1 MKGLVRFCAVPRL
14 ILHSRSPSRY
24 IEFQTWILS
33 RARGGERGW
42 GGGLTPSP
50 VNPATK
56 VESRKLGWLAGKS
69 ASFYLA
75 REIPFVRRPFCISRV
90 CILPPPLARRKSAER
105 HAFFAP
111 RRRAFISKNRDLRI
125 SGSARWKSGWKE
137 KRGRKNETRVEIN
150 GFSRLSRWGESN
162 LRTPLSSGGPS
173 TKKRIPRR
181 PIDLL
186 AGNVSIESGDIFVNR
201 AHLALS
207 DLIPRVELRSS
218 VTLPFEAIEP
228 WCHAESSS
236 ICQPVQ
242 DISLRRYRWREAER
256 SGWKNFHFNPI
267 PSNR

>member
-90 CILPPPLARRKSAER
+90 CILPPPPWREENRRKDTPSLR
-105 HAFFAP
+105 HDDAP
-111 RRRAFISKNRDLRI
+111 SSRRIETFEFQVPPDGNPDGKN
-125 SGSARWKSGWKE
+125 
-137 KRGRKNETRVEIN
+137 RGRKNETRVEIN